1 MNKFNKSEFKW
12 LLVLL
17 SFTYYLYTLL
27 VTGKIY
33 IFINPKIIKYVCFSL
48 ILFVIL
54 SIIQLKRVFTI
65 RKSKIRKINLWVFL
79 FPLALGIFINPQ
91 ELSSKTA
98 VKSGISLVEN
108 NLSKQNTSTKSN
120 ISLKIEPNKAETQN
134 TSTKSNVP
142 LKIQPNKAETQNSEI
157 VIDDSNFTHLVD
169 DITYSDPNKDKGRT
183 IKITGLVFRDDTT
196 TKNEFFISRL
206 MIVCC
211 AADMEVEGILCD
223 WSKTTTLKDDQW
235 ITVTGIIDTE
245 MHKVYGSN
253 QITPFIRIEKVVNA
267 EKPKNP
273 YVYPE

>member
-1 MNKFNKSEFKW
+1 MDKFNKSEFKW

-27 VTGKIY
+27 TTGKIY
-33 IFINPKIIKYVCFSL
+33 LFINPKVIKFVCLSL
-48 ILFVIL
+48 ILFIIL

-65 RKSKIRKINLWVFL
+65 AKSKTRKINLWVFL

-98 VKSGISLVEN
+98 VKSGTSLVEN
-108 NLSKQNTSTKSN
+108 NLSKQNAQAKSN
-120 ISLKIEPNKAETQN
+120 ISVKIEPNKAQ
-134 TSTKSNVP
+134 
-142 LKIQPNKAETQNSEI
+142 IQNSEI
-157 VIDDSNFTHLVD
+157 VIDSSNFTHLVD
-169 DITYSDPNKDKGRT
+169 DITYSDPNKYKGRT
-183 IKITGLVFRDDTT
+183 IKITGLVFRDETT
-196 TKNEFFISRL
+196 TKNEFFIARL